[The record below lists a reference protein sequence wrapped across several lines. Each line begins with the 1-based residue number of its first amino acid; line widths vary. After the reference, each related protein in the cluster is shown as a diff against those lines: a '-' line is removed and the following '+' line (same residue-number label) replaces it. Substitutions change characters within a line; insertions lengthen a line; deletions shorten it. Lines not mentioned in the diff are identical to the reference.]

1 MEQLGPIDTL
11 GHFPGE
17 RAALIELL
25 EGLTPEDLSKPTA
38 CAGWNVHDVI
48 LHLLFTDMTYLSRV
62 RDRFSGARTVDT
74 GDLNDPAVLLAFIN
88 AQNQAWVDGARW
100 MSPRLIVD
108 LLRLVGAQLVE
119 FRATLDLSA
128 PGGVVSW
135 AGPERAP
142 LWMDVAR
149 EYTEKWH
156 HQQHIRDAVGKPGL
170 LERQWCHPVLDAF
183 ARALPFAL
191 RSERPVPGSS
201 VALEIT
207 GDSGDIWLAARG
219 DSGWS
224 LGRGSADEAAAATSR
239 VTMDQD
245 TAWRLFTKGIEPEK
259 AAEQI
264 AIAGDPTLACRVLR
278 MVTIVA

>member
-1 MEQLGPIDTL
+1 MEHLGPIDTL

-25 EGLTPEDLSKPTA
+25 EGLTPEDLSKPTV
-38 CAGWNVHDVI
+38 CAGWNVHDLT

-62 RDRFSGARTVDT
+62 RDGFFGSRTADN

-88 AQNQAWVDGARW
+88 AQNQGWVDSARW

-108 LLRLVGAQLVE
+108 LLRLTGDQLAE
-119 FRATLDLSA
+119 FRTTLDLSS

-142 LWMDVAR
+142 LWMDTAR

-170 LERQWCHPVLDAF
+170 LERHWCHPVLDAF

-191 RSERPVPGSS
+191 RAEQPAPGTT
-201 VALEIT
+201 VALEIS
-207 GDSGDIWLAARG
+207 GDAGDIWLAERG
-219 DSGWS
+219 NSGWI
-224 LGRGSADEAAAATSR
+224 LGRGSTDEAAAATSR

-245 TAWRLFTKGIEPEK
+245 TAWRLFTKGIAPEK

-264 AIAGDPTLACRVLR
+264 GIAGDPNLACRVLR